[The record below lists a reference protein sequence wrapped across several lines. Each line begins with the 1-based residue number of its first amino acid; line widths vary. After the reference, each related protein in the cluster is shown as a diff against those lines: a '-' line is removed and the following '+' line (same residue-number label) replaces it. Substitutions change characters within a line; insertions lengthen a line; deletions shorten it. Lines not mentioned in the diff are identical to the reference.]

1 MKSSR
6 IADCSLLTVAI
17 ALSRFLFRSRYL
29 YDLDSVNFALA
40 LDRFDVAVHQ
50 PHPPGYFLYVCLG
63 RLFLPLFGDA
73 NNALVAI
80 SILASCGAVVAIY
93 VLTDGWF
100 GRRAAVAAGLLF
112 LFSPLCWFHGTVALT
127 YIVEC
132 FTSALVGHLCWQSY
146 CGRKSFVVPSAV
158 VLGLATGVRPSSFL
172 MLAPLW
178 AFSAR
183 KAGRRRLACGLL
195 ALALVIAAW
204 LIPMLVASGGP
215 ARYWNAA
222 QTLWSN
228 AAGSQNDTNGIV
240 AMSMAR
246 LVIIGLVFLLCLG
259 AAAPFLLAGP
269 RLDSAA
275 AGKKLFTWVWV
286 LPGLAFFTLVF
297 LLFVN
302 SGYLLVISPPAFAW
316 IGARAAAWCSDAR
329 KAAIA
334 VALAAANTAI
344 YLWIPLYCSHRSV
357 TKFEKELVGITSSI
371 RKIARPREC
380 VILGFDAHFLG
391 FRHAAY
397 YLPEFLTLVV
407 PRPAS
412 RILFSAQYR
421 STSLV
426 KQAPLDRFPKFLVF
440 LHPAKQ
446 QYQKY
451 LDQLRPRL
459 RDGALQKETIDGQEF
474 LMGDSR
480 DLAPLFA
487 LH

>member
-1 MKSSR
+1 MKSPL
-6 IADCSLLTVAI
+6 IADCSILTLAV

-73 NNALVAI
+73 NSALVAI

-93 VLTDGWF
+93 LLTDGWF
-100 GRRAAVAAGLLF
+100 GRRAAVASGLLF
-112 LFSPLCWFHGTVALT
+112 LFSPLGWFHGTVALT

-158 VLGLATGVRPSSFL
+158 VLGLAAGLRPSSLL

-183 KAGRRRLACGLL
+183 KAGWRRMVWGLL

-204 LIPMLVASGGP
+204 LIPMMLASGGA

-222 QTLWSN
+222 QALWSN
-228 AAGSQNDTNGIV
+228 AAGSQNDTAGIV
-240 AMSMAR
+240 AMSLAR
-246 LVIIGLVFLLCLG
+246 FATIGLIFLLCLG

-269 RLDSAA
+269 RLDSADT
-275 AGKKLFTWVWV
+275 GKKLFTWVWV

-334 VALAAANTAI
+334 VTLAAANTAV
-344 YLWIPLYCSHRSV
+344 YLWLPLYCSHRAV
-357 TKFEKELVGITSSI
+357 TKFEKELVSITTSI
-371 RKIARPREC
+371 RKIALPGEY
-380 VILGFDAHFLG
+380 VIVGFDAHFLG

-397 YLPEFLTLVV
+397 YLPEFLTLGV
-407 PRPAS
+407 PGPAS

-426 KQAPLDRFPKFLVF
+426 KQAPLDRFPKFVVF
-440 LHPAKQ
+440 PHPPPH

-459 RDGALQKETIDGQEF
+459 REGALQEEMIDGREF
-474 LMGDSR
+474 LVGDFR

-487 LH
+487 LP